1 MLTGLSL
8 ICGGLIILTGIG
20 IGISPLFGL
29 KIPQLGTSSAL
40 LLMLV
45 GFAICLSGYTC
56 LVIGMAGVELLR
68 VVMDIEENTR
78 KLLDR
83 GEEPAQQD

>member
-29 KIPQLGTSSAL
+29 QIPQLGTSSAL

-45 GFAICLSGYTC
+45 GFAIGLSGYTC